1 MYIGLDGKWSL
12 NIYISSLLICCIGLA
27 VLVPRAMLSPFSRK
41 MTRHIQEREFTI
53 FQLKR
58 KSTDLSRL
66 INVLKAA
73 NQNVPDSLMKF
84 GTTVKKKQHGA
95 YGAFFKEVDDSTKT
109 ATKITFDD

>member
-1 MYIGLDGKWSL
+1 
-12 NIYISSLLICCIGLA
+12 
-27 VLVPRAMLSPFSRK
+27 MLSPCSRK
-41 MTRHIQEREFTI
+41 TIRHIRERKFTARK
-53 FQLKR
+53 FQGKKGL
-58 KSTDLSRL
+58 TPSRL

-95 YGAFFKEVDDSTKT
+95 YGAFFKEVDSSKS